1 MRLWHLKWIDQT
13 FVKIS
18 ISIIALFLSWIIGS
32 ISISI
37 PWVILKCWYIA
48 IKFQPHIDLGFNVF
62 FLPSFTA
69 IPAVYYIFQVSL
81 LFYWALLGFTGFYWV
96 SKVFFT
102 EFYCDSGGLSRFS
115 GFTIVLLGF
124 YWVLTIFWL
133 LGTLFF
139 LSGKEE
145 DEIVLQ
151 PSSASVGPV
160 KT

>member
-1 MRLWHLKWIDQT
+1 LDHRIDIDIDSLGNIEMLVYRNQ
-13 FVKIS
+13 IS
-18 ISIIALFLSWIIGS
+18 DAYCAG
-32 ISISI
+32 
-37 PWVILKCWYIA
+37 
-48 IKFQPHIDLGFNVF
+48 FQCF

-124 YWVLTIFWL
+124 YWVLTIL
-133 LGTLFF
+133 
-139 LSGKEE
+139 
-145 DEIVLQ
+145 
-151 PSSASVGPV
+151 
-160 KT
+160 